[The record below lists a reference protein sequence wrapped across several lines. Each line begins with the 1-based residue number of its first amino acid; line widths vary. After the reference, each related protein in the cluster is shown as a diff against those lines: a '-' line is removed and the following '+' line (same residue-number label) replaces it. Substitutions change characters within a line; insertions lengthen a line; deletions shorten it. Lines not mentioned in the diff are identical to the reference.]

1 MAKYWLKKI
10 GLILLTLS
18 IAVACSMQGRDQ
30 TRNQLE
36 ELQGEILVWLE
47 MSTESNPNLEDPHKI
62 VFEDSLEEFKELYP
76 RIKVFVKYFDRGESI
91 ELFESQAKRG
101 AGPDILLVYS
111 NYPIVQLIKNKNLRA
126 IDEFEINLSQFSD
139 EIIKQVRYRDKI
151 YGLPIYLSTQVL
163 CYNKEQIKT
172 TPKTLAELIEQARQG
187 HSVGLVSGLGET
199 FWGAGIFGGSLFDDS
214 GRLAMNVNGGWA
226 GWMRWLKEAQNEP
239 NFILSNKKE
248 VLRRSFIQGKLA
260 YLVCST
266 DVIPDFVEAMG
277 KDRLGVT
284 MLPTQGNQPATPLV
298 NVGVSFFNRDSSPN
312 QTQIAL
318 KLANFLSNRE
328 QQEQTQAAIPIIPSN
343 KNVRFNQKLFPLRST
358 LHEQSKNAVSISLDE
373 RENLA
378 VIVQE
383 GNSVYKKVLEGEISP
398 EEAVARL
405 SQTFNRQLEEQKK

>member
-1 MAKYWLKKI
+1 MSKYWLKKI
-10 GLILLTLS
+10 GLMLVTFSLAIS
-18 IAVACSMQGRDQ
+18 CSMQGQDR
-30 TRNQLE
+30 TKNQLE

-76 RIKVFVKYFDRGESI
+76 RIKVFVKYFARGESI

-163 CYNKEQIKT
+163 CYNKEHIKT

-226 GWMRWLKEAQNEP
+226 RWMRWLKEAQNEP